1 MSITTVVEHF
11 PYLGLF
17 LLLILGGIGFPFPGD
32 TTLILCGF
40 LISHDVVKP
49 VLALIVLYSG
59 ILMTDFFL
67 YFIGK
72 KYGGQLLNRKDSVNS

>member
-1 MSITTVVEHF
+1 MSITTIIEHF

-17 LLLILGGIGFPFPGD
+17 LLLILGGMGFPFPED

-49 VLALIVLYSG
+49 VLALIVLYPV
-59 ILMTDFFL
+59 ILM
-67 YFIGK
+67 YK
-72 KYGGQLLNRKDSVNS
+72 PA